1 MACKTCHR
9 FFELFAYSYCG
20 LHVLSKIA
28 FPELPQSKHDKGWLL
43 FSLEPPI
50 NHSIQP
56 IWLHHWLSQSG
67 DKLLSYCIQDS
78 YHWLRFPGLADFRI
92 SANAREISCRPLPE
106 IPQETLRHLFLDQ
119 VLPRC
124 LAHRGRIML
133 HASAVQLEQG
143 LLLCIGDSGAGKSTL
158 AGIFHQAG
166 SPVMSDDCVWVK
178 KNKDQI
184 RAVPSYGGL
193 RLWEDSLQ
201 VLFSAEQNIQS
212 MAHYSTKKRV
222 PLNENDMLGFGS
234 GIPILAVIVLSPLG
248 QSPDQEVILDRLSHR
263 EAFIAMMKQ
272 TFQLNLMDL
281 ERMTRH
287 MQALGRI
294 VPRLLAFRLSM
305 PRDYD
310 LLPIVRQKI
319 LEIVL

>member
-1 MACKTCHR
+1 M
-9 FFELFAYSYCG
+9 LSYLYCG
-20 LHVLSKIA
+20 LKIVSNITI
-28 FPELPQSKHDKGWLL
+28 PELPESDTDETGLVFRLKSVQPQSIDHLW
-43 FSLEPPI
+43 S
-50 NHSIQP
+50 
-56 IWLHHWLSQSG
+56 HHWLSSSG
-67 DKLLSYCIQDS
+67 DKLLSYCNQVS

-92 SANAREISCRPLPE
+92 SANAKEIFCYPLPE

-124 LAHRGRIML
+124 LAHQGRIMF

-158 AGIFHQAG
+158 AGNFHQAG

-178 KNKDQI
+178 ENKDQI

-294 VPRLLAFRLSM
+294 VPRLPAFVLSM

-310 LLPIVRQKI
+310 LLPLVRQKI
-319 LEIVL
+319 LEKVN